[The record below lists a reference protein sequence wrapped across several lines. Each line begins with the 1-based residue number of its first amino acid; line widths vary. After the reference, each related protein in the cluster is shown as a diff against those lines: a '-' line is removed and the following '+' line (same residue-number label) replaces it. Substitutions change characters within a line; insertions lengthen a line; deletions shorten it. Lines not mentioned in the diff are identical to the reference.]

1 LSDYQELVMVRSKRR
16 AAKLAPLETLFE
28 SSRDHALPLPGRLA
42 RLYGTFRMSTPRS
55 GCGAVN
61 LRLPVFASG
70 RVPAMI
76 VTTTAGAKQL
86 LKQQIP
92 DSVRVHVIRG
102 RAEIP
107 AAAILE
113 AVSRVGGG
121 KRVLVEGGPR
131 LLGSFY
137 NERLIDEQ
145 FLSLAPQLSGREF
158 GDARMSLVM
167 GKLFAPR
174 NPLWGKLIDV
184 RRGSTLLFLRYR
196 FRQAA
201 ESRKALYH
209 WGAVV

>member
-1 LSDYQELVMVRSKRR
+1 
-16 AAKLAPLETLFE
+16 
-28 SSRDHALPLPGRLA
+28 
-42 RLYGTFRMSTPRS
+42 
-55 GCGAVN
+55 
-61 LRLPVFASG
+61 
-70 RVPAMI
+70 

-86 LKQQIP
+86 RKQRIP
-92 DSVRVHVIRG
+92 DSVRVHAIRG

-107 AAAILE
+107 PAAILE
-113 AVSRVGGG
+113 AVGRVGAG

-158 GDARMSLVM
+158 GDRRMSLVM

-184 RRGSTLLFLRYR
+184 RQGSTLLFLRYW
-196 FRQAA
+196 FRQALA
-201 ESRKALYH
+201 DHGE
-209 WGAVV
+209 